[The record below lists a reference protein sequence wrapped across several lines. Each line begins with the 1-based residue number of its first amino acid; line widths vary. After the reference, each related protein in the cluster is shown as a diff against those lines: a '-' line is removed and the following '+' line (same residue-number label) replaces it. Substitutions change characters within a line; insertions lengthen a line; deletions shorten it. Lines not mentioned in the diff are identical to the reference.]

1 MKHIKILA
9 VTLILAACYAAFA
22 PARAS
27 EMWTPSV
34 SGTYFRVLLGQAK
47 WSEGR
52 YYAIAATDRSEGDM
66 EASLS
71 AAIDAW
77 TILWRSYGYQPAA
90 RKVRELSV
98 LSPGINRHAGFT
110 QNLAVETDG
119 TVMELKNPA
128 YANYT
133 MFLFRIV
140 NRNYDV
146 LPLAGTEVKVLDT
159 GGKWWQAEKLSEAHP
174 LWQNVRRLAS
184 TFEPEDRALP
194 GRVVSFKKVYASPNL
209 TKGKIRLILLKA
221 GEVEVEIPYLEA
233 LSSGDDL
240 AVP

>member
-1 MKHIKILA
+1 MKHIKIVA
-9 VTLILAACYAAFA
+9 VTLFLVAFFAAS
-22 PARAS
+22 PHVRAS
-27 EMWTPSV
+27 ELWTPQD
-34 SGTYFRVLLGQAK
+34 SGSYFRVLLGQAK

-110 QNLAVETDG
+110 GGLNVEADA

-140 NRNYDV
+140 NRNYEV
-146 LPLAGTEVKVLDT
+146 LPLAFTEVSVLDT
-159 GGKWWQAEKLSEAHP
+159 AGKWWRAEKLTETHP
-174 LWQNVRRLAS
+174 LWQNVKRLAA
-184 TFEPEDRALP
+184 TFEPEERALP

-221 GEVEVEIPYLEA
+221 GEVEVEIPYLET